1 MSRKQLQSMPVMGRA
16 LQAIE
21 DAHHGTVFSIFES
34 AEDQRKMIVYYVE
47 DRTDVRA

>member
-21 DAHHGTVFSIFES
+21 DAHHGTVFSI
-34 AEDQRKMIVYYVE
+34 EDQRKMIVYYVE